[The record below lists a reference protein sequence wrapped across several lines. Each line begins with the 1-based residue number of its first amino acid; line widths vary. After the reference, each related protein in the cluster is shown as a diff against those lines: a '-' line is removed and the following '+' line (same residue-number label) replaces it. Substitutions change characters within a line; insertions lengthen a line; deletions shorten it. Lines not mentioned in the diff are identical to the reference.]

1 VNQVSPT
8 IGLATGAND
17 WKPCLVVVDN
27 DPGTLRAMAPPGP
40 MHVLLRAN
48 NGTASVSHIGDAQF
62 SHTKEQ
68 NR

>member
-1 VNQVSPT
+1 
-8 IGLATGAND
+8 
-17 WKPCLVVVDN
+17 
-27 DPGTLRAMAPPGP
+27 

-48 NGTASVSHIGDAQF
+48 NGIASVSHIGDAQF